1 MSVMIGEETAQGIFE
16 RDWLHI
22 LDDRKIRGWDQ
33 KPDERNDREYV
44 PHVDPAKIIPG
55 AYYDKYADVY

>member
-1 MSVMIGEETAQGIFE
+1 MVGEETAQGIFE

-33 KPDERNDREYV
+33 QPTDRTDRRYY
-44 PHVDPAKIIPG
+44 PHVDTPTDPG
-55 AYYDKYADVY
+55 LYYDSYSDIY